1 MDAIQ
6 AANSAFSV
14 DLFKKLCELDKI
26 ANFIFTPLSI
36 STSLALAYKAA
47 NGDTATQMKQGLHLE
62 DVKDIPF
69 GFQTIT
75 SDASKLSSFYSLKMV
90 KRLYV
95 EKSLNPNVEFINSVK
110 RPFPSEFEV
119 VDFKDKP
126 EDTRLQ
132 INKSESVN
140 DETKIILLNAAYF
153 ITNWMKKFP
162 EAQTKECPFRIS
174 KTETKPV
181 QMMNLEATLCL
192 GYINDLKTKILE
204 LPCHNKH
211 ISMLILL
218 PKDLEDDTTGLE
230 QEITPEKLVQWT
242 NPSVMANSRV
252 NVFLPK
258 FKVESEYDFKP
269 ILESLG
275 MTHMFDE
282 NASDFSE
289 MSELKGIVLSKII
302 HKVSLEV
309 TEEGAESRDV
319 PGYRILQHKDEFNAD
334 HPFLFFFKHNK
345 SRSIVFAVMDLS
357 LTRQS
362 LSKAITAFALDLY
375 NRLNSNKLCKNVFFS
390 PASISTALGMV
401 LIGAGGNSKMQ
412 IEKEG
417 TIYSE
422 FKQLLLQLNNL
433 SHGYQLKLANNLKTP
448 STSQTKILLNKMHH
462 LRMCFSYLLFSTLT
476 EIFQQYLTRNIKELF
491 APGVIGPQTVLV
503 LANAIYFKATWRHQF
518 DPKYTTERN
527 FRLNENETKPVHM
540 MYQQGRFKLGHT
552 DGKSAQILCLPYVD
566 ELLSM
571 IIILPNDISQLEQVE
586 AALTCKNL
594 ASWLSPGN
602 LRERPVEIYIPR
614 FKLEAGYDLNLTLQG
629 LGLID
634 VFSEAKADLLGMS
647 PSPQL
652 FLSTVVHK
660 AYVDINEVGTEA
672 AAATGVAVSNRSLEH
687 HELFVADHPF
697 LFCIL
702 HNATDTVLFLGKLC
716 CP

>member
-6 AANSAFSV
+6 AATTAFSV
-14 DLFKKLCELDKI
+14 DLFKKLCALDKS
-26 ANFIFTPLSI
+26 ANFIFTPLGL

-75 SDASKLSSFYSLKMV
+75 SDASKLSSFYSLKLI

-95 EKSLNPNVEFINSVK
+95 EKSLNPTAEFINSVK

-132 INKSESVN
+132 INKSVSDLTDGKMENILIEESVN
-140 DETKIILLNAAYF
+140 GETKIILLNAAYF

-211 ISMLILL
+211 LSMLILL
-218 PKDLEDDTTGLE
+218 PKDIEDDTTGLE
-230 QEITPEKLVQWT
+230 QLEKEITPEKLVQWT

-282 NASDFSE
+282 NASDFSG
-289 MSELKGIVLSKII
+289 MSESKGVVLSKIV

-309 TEEGAESRDV
+309 TEEGGESRDV
-319 PGYRILQHKDEFNAD
+319 PGYRILQHKDEFNGD

-345 SRSIVFAVMDLS
+345 SRSIIFA
-357 LTRQS
+357 
-362 LSKAITAFALDLY
+362 
-375 NRLNSNKLCKNVFFS
+375 
-390 PASISTALGMV
+390 
-401 LIGAGGNSKMQ
+401 
-412 IEKEG
+412 
-417 TIYSE
+417 
-422 FKQLLLQLNNL
+422 
-433 SHGYQLKLANNLKTP
+433 
-448 STSQTKILLNKMHH
+448 
-462 LRMCFSYLLFSTLT
+462 
-476 EIFQQYLTRNIKELF
+476 
-491 APGVIGPQTVLV
+491 
-503 LANAIYFKATWRHQF
+503 
-518 DPKYTTERN
+518 
-527 FRLNENETKPVHM
+527 
-540 MYQQGRFKLGHT
+540 GRF
-552 DGKSAQILCLPYVD
+552 C
-566 ELLSM
+566 
-571 IIILPNDISQLEQVE
+571 
-586 AALTCKNL
+586 
-594 ASWLSPGN
+594 SP
-602 LRERPVEIYIPR
+602 
-614 FKLEAGYDLNLTLQG
+614 
-629 LGLID
+629 
-634 VFSEAKADLLGMS
+634 
-647 PSPQL
+647 
-652 FLSTVVHK
+652 
-660 AYVDINEVGTEA
+660 
-672 AAATGVAVSNRSLEH
+672 
-687 HELFVADHPF
+687 
-697 LFCIL
+697 
-702 HNATDTVLFLGKLC
+702 
-716 CP
+716 

>member
-6 AANSAFSV
+6 AANTAFSV
-14 DLFKKLCELDKI
+14 DLFKKLCELDKG
-26 ANFIFTPLSI
+26 ANFIFTPLCI
-36 STSLALAYKAA
+36 STSLALAYKAT
-47 NGDTATQMKQGLHLE
+47 NGDTAAQMKQGLHLE

-75 SDASKLSSFYSLKMV
+75 SDASKLSSFYSLKMI

-95 EKSLNPNVEFINSVK
+95 EKSLNPTAEFINSVK

-132 INKSESVN
+132 INKSVSDLTDGKMENILIEESVN

-230 QEITPEKLVQWT
+230 QLENEITPEKLVQWT

-289 MSELKGIVLSKII
+289 MSESKGIVLSKII

-309 TEEGAESRDV
+309 SEEGGESRDV

-345 SRSIVFAVMDLS
+345 SRSIVFA
-357 LTRQS
+357 
-362 LSKAITAFALDLY
+362 
-375 NRLNSNKLCKNVFFS
+375 
-390 PASISTALGMV
+390 
-401 LIGAGGNSKMQ
+401 
-412 IEKEG
+412 
-417 TIYSE
+417 
-422 FKQLLLQLNNL
+422 
-433 SHGYQLKLANNLKTP
+433 
-448 STSQTKILLNKMHH
+448 
-462 LRMCFSYLLFSTLT
+462 
-476 EIFQQYLTRNIKELF
+476 
-491 APGVIGPQTVLV
+491 
-503 LANAIYFKATWRHQF
+503 
-518 DPKYTTERN
+518 
-527 FRLNENETKPVHM
+527 
-540 MYQQGRFKLGHT
+540 GRF
-552 DGKSAQILCLPYVD
+552 C
-566 ELLSM
+566 
-571 IIILPNDISQLEQVE
+571 
-586 AALTCKNL
+586 
-594 ASWLSPGN
+594 SP
-602 LRERPVEIYIPR
+602 
-614 FKLEAGYDLNLTLQG
+614 
-629 LGLID
+629 
-634 VFSEAKADLLGMS
+634 
-647 PSPQL
+647 
-652 FLSTVVHK
+652 
-660 AYVDINEVGTEA
+660 
-672 AAATGVAVSNRSLEH
+672 
-687 HELFVADHPF
+687 
-697 LFCIL
+697 
-702 HNATDTVLFLGKLC
+702 
-716 CP
+716 